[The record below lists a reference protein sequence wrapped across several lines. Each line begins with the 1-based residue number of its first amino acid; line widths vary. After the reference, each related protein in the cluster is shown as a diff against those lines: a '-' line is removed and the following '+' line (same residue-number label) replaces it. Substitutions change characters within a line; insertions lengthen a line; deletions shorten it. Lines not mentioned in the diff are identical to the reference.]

1 MKKEIRNLTLLLL
14 YLSGWEE
21 DSRKDP
27 GQKVR
32 RAWKG
37 YTFEI
42 INELEENGLIQ
53 QVRNAKSVLLTAEG
67 LKEAQQLK
75 ANYLK
80 EEASD
85 GEPF

>member
-27 GQKVR
+27 GQKIH

-37 YTFEI
+37 YSFEI
-42 INELEENGLIQ
+42 INQLEEEALIE

-80 EEASD
+80 ETANEQS
-85 GEPF
+85 F